1 MFLSTRLNP
10 LTWWVYPPYSVWS
23 SSCWSFVFAG
33 PHRSDLLNIKA
44 VHVHLTYEDSTVRG
58 GPFSISNLFLYRILS
73 LCCLYFAM
81 CLFLTP
87 LVLTDHS
94 TSPHASSYEAMVLQF
109 GYRNG
114 NIDVVDA
121 GLLVCNVINTILKFV
136 AAIRSLQFHDGL
148 LRSASVPP
156 LRSASVSQ
164 IKHNSYSLL
173 SFIQS
178 RRPIFF
184 MGSVVSDWL
193 KMTIFSVG
201 LGRGGQSIVI

>member
-1 MFLSTRLNP
+1 MVQNHVSRVGKNSQSQLPSATINVHVIRSRSGSQRTLFLSTRLNP

-58 GPFSISNLFLYRILS
+58 GPFGISNLFLYRILS
-73 LCCLYFAM
+73 LCCLYFAI

-109 GYRNG
+109 GL
-114 NIDVVDA
+114 VSATSTWWTPA
-121 GLLVCNVINTILKFV
+121 G
-136 AAIRSLQFHDGL
+136 
-148 LRSASVPP
+148 
-156 LRSASVSQ
+156 
-164 IKHNSYSLL
+164 
-173 SFIQS
+173 SFA
-178 RRPIFF
+178 
-184 MGSVVSDWL
+184 
-193 KMTIFSVG
+193 T
-201 LGRGGQSIVI
+201 